1 LRLEGG
7 RRTIETE
14 MLGKSPAA
22 PGAPGAQSLRA
33 PDEPDKTSQTTPRE
47 AANMPAPTATPNQVR
62 SLVSLLGEQRAA
74 IVEELRSAGDRS
86 TAQLAEHLGISE
98 VATRRHL
105 SVLEDDGLVAAEVV
119 NQGRGRPAARWSL
132 TADAQ
137 RLFPHRYDALAG
149 EMLTFLA
156 DTQGRE
162 GVRAYLRW
170 RLEREVDS
178 LRDAVTAEDLHGRLQ
193 QLAGALSD
201 AGYEASV
208 TPDGEG
214 FTLTQEH
221 CAIYDVAKDHP
232 EMCAY
237 EAATFSKVLGGDVRL
252 SRRQTLAGGGDA
264 CVCCVTARSGATEDQ
279 PRTR

>member
-1 LRLEGG
+1 
-7 RRTIETE
+7 
-14 MLGKSPAA
+14 
-22 PGAPGAQSLRA
+22 
-33 PDEPDKTSQTTPRE
+33 
-47 AANMPAPTATPNQVR
+47 MPVAAPTATPNQAR

-74 IVEELRSAGDRS
+74 IVEELRSVGDRS
-86 TAQLAEHLGISE
+86 TAELAEHLGISE

-105 SVLEDDGLVAAEVV
+105 GVLEEDGLVAAEVV

-132 TADAQ
+132 TDDAS

-149 EMLTFLA
+149 EMLDFLA

-170 RLEREVDS
+170 RLEREVASLQDS
-178 LRDAVTAEDLHGRLQ
+178 VTAEDLHERLE
-193 QLAGALSD
+193 QLADALSD

-214 FTLTQEH
+214 FTLTQDH

-237 EAATFSKVLGGDVRL
+237 EAATFSKVLGRDVSL
-252 SRRQTLAGGGDA
+252 SRRQTLASGASA
-264 CVCCVTARSGATEDQ
+264 CVCCVTPRAGASDDDQ